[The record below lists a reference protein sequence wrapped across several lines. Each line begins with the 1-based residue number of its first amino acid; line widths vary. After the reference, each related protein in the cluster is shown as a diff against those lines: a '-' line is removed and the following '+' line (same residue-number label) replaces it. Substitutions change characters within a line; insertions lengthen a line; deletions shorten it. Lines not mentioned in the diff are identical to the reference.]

1 MELLNS
7 LVKVEFTKNDRRK
20 GASSNTWE
28 KVLTNEDK
36 NDGKDD
42 DSNDL
47 IDIKN
52 DVQDCHLRLR
62 IFVTMKKN

>member
-1 MELLNS
+1 M
-7 LVKVEFTKNDRRK
+7 KVEFTKNDRRK
-20 GASSNTWE
+20 GALSSTWE

-47 IDIKN
+47 IEIKN